1 MKATLKHLLL
11 DCLSDIQKSNSGAD
25 PLKYPSQILC
35 LAESIT
41 FTERCEKAIHSNN
54 LEGLLSSLKVRHFK
68 YYITISLFICK
79 ANDTSH
85 IKIHKESIY
94 PCDILHKK
102 LSWKSLA
109 LVHRHC
115 LFGDC
120 VMNRK
125 IHFVSHMSI
134 LHLTSVNNFC
144 N

>member
-11 DCLSDIQKSNSGAD
+11 DCLRDIQKSNSGAD

-54 LEGLLSSLKVRHFK
+54 LEGLLSSLKVLYH
-68 YYITISLFICK
+68 YISVFMCK
-79 ANDTSH
+79 INDTCH
-85 IKIHKESIY
+85 IQIHKQSIY
-94 PCDILHKK
+94 PHDILHRK
-102 LSWKSLA
+102 LSQKLLA

-120 VMNRK
+120 IMIRK
-125 IHFVSHMSI
+125 ICFVSHMII

>member
-54 LEGLLSSLKVRHFK
+54 LEGLLSSLKVQPVK
-68 YYITISLFICK
+68 YYITIFLFSYAC
-79 ANDTSH
+79 H
-85 IKIHKESIY
+85 IKIYKQNIY
-94 PCDILHKK
+94 PNDIFYRK
-102 LSWKSLA
+102 LSQKSLA

-125 IHFVSHMSI
+125 ICCVSHMSI
-134 LHLTSVNNFC
+134 LRLT
-144 N
+144 